1 MLWFKDK
8 NIMNSVIK
16 DVLYSALKKRK
27 NMFLVSGINL
37 KIVNGQ
43 KLVTKCLITTLS
55 KLLFFIFISEQG

>member
-1 MLWFKDK
+1 
-8 NIMNSVIK
+8 MNSVIK